1 MESQEQQT
9 QEMELADARGRGIQM
24 ADINKVFEE
33 AQKLKWNIESLLRF
47 SKFELYGDLSG
58 VDIDHE
64 DGEQLF
70 LTEELREIM
79 EKLSEVD
86 RRLRY
91 LSRPV
96 QEVSRLH
103 KDRSG
108 RYETS
113 NGHYYTS
120 GQGIEALLPEGY
132 PEVKCWV
139 WTRVEHNGED
149 YYLVGHN
156 DVSMDGLTVRVREGV

>member
-1 MESQEQQT
+1 
-9 QEMELADARGRGIQM
+9 M

-33 AQKLKWNIESLLRF
+33 AQKLKWGIESLLKL
-47 SKFELYGDLSG
+47 STFERNGDLSG
-58 VDIDHE
+58 LHIDYE

-86 RRLRY
+86 WRLKY

-96 QEVSRLH
+96 REVSRLH
-103 KDRSG
+103 KNRSG

-120 GQGIEALLPEGY
+120 GQGIEALVPEGY

-139 WTRVEHNGED
+139 WTRVEHNGKD

-156 DVSMDGLTVRVREGV
+156 DVCMDGLTVRVREGV